1 MKAQISLMS
10 VVLLLTV
17 RGLAIPIT
25 DDPRDKGLNSGP
37 KKDWIYRLNCSTT
50 ANAFFCQ
57 HHGAYCSTY
66 YVHGSAFC
74 QRDCIC
80 ILVATCNRPDCS
92 PVEAAAEDSIDS
104 GNSQTSSISTSTDVP
119 VPTPLA
125 I

>member
-1 MKAQISLMS
+1 MS

-17 RGLAIPIT
+17 RALAIPIT
-25 DDPRDKGLNSGP
+25 DDPRDEGLNSGP
-37 KKDWIYRLNCSTT
+37 KKDWIYRLNCSTP

-66 YVHGSAFC
+66 FVHGSAFC
-74 QRDCIC
+74 ERDCRC
-80 ILVATCNRPDCS
+80 IIVATCNRPDCS